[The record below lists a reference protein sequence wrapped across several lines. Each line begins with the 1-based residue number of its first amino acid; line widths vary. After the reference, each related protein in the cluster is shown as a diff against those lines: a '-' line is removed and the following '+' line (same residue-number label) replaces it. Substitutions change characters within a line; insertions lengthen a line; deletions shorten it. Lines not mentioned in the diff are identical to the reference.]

1 MSAGGD
7 ERDVGCSRHA
17 RVVQLGRALVR
28 LRREGVYGRSHKA
41 TNGSRVGAHD
51 VQVAVRSGTR
61 RCEWRAAACM
71 VSHAEIQLDS
81 LREHM
86 TSALVQIISP
96 CDTMHSALAP
106 LAHVSVQMRCGIV
119 SGPLRV

>member
-1 MSAGGD
+1 MSAGAGESD
-7 ERDVGCSRHA
+7 DVWNWHA
-17 RVVQLGRALVR
+17 PLVQIARALVR

-71 VSHAEIQLDS
+71 MSHAEIQLDS

-86 TSALVQIISP
+86 TSALVEIISP
-96 CDTMHSALAP
+96 RDTVHSALVP
-106 LAHVSVQMRCGIV
+106 LAHACVQMW
-119 SGPLRV
+119 